1 MKQEKRDRYRISG
14 TCFYAHGRP
23 GEICQQADGRPARR
37 VGKMKLPCSFAQPG
51 FHRHMGKCMESR
63 RQAYNERIVYKEY
76 GDGVKNRIMACL
88 LLATLILGAGIYL
101 YENGFQGLPASQ
113 SGGNFIKWVDF
124 NASKEAMKKACL
136 LDIESYESDVHLDW
150 ITLLAYAAVRGGG
163 EFDSKSAGYIDDVA
177 QKLAQKETTKEALT
191 EKYKYFSYY
200 YDAYSAV
207 LGGMLGEYEIEEES
221 GKFQKKYGLK
231 AFSPIAGGFS
241 YQDYDDFGVGR
252 DFGYKRQHLGHD
264 MMGLVGTPIIACE
277 SGYVEALG
285 WNRYGGWRIGIRSF
299 DKKRYYYYAHLR
311 QNRPYAEGLKEGDY
325 VTAGDVIGYMGHTGY
340 SDKENVN
347 NIKTVHLHV
356 GLQLIFDES
365 QKDGNNEIWVDFY
378 QLAGFLSANRCE
390 VVRNDA
396 TKEWRRKVK
405 MKDPAVPQKQ
415 DSVKSTSNCFQQFPL
430 AAEAASRRS
439 TKFHAEKCQSTAFF
453 ITI

>member
-1 MKQEKRDRYRISG
+1 MRFGS
-14 TCFYAHGRP
+14 T
-23 GEICQQADGRPARR
+23 
-37 VGKMKLPCSFAQPG
+37 
-51 FHRHMGKCMESR
+51 
-63 RQAYNERIVYKEY
+63 YNEQTIYRKY
-76 GDGVKNRIMACL
+76 GGHVRNRGLVGLIMFAL
-88 LLATLILGAGIYL
+88 VLAAGIFW
-101 YENGFQGLPASQ
+101 YENRTQEVSQ
-113 SGGNFIKWVDF
+113 TNDNFIKWVDF

-136 LDIESYESDVHLDW
+136 MDIESYEAEKHLDW

-163 EFDSKSAGYIDDVA
+163 EFGSRSASYIDEIA
-177 QKLAQKETTKEALT
+177 AKLTNGETTEEELR
-191 EKYKYFSYY
+191 EKYQYFPYY
-200 YDAYSAV
+200 YEAYSAV
-207 LGGMLGEYEIEEES
+207 LGGMVGEYEIRDES
-221 GKFQKKYGLK
+221 GACQKKYGLK
-231 AFSPIAGGFS
+231 AFSPIAAGFS

-264 MMGLVGTPIIACE
+264 MMGLIGTPIIAVE

-378 QLAGFLSANRCE
+378 QLAGFLSGHRCE
-390 VVRNDA
+390 VERDNL
-396 TKEWRRKVK
+396 TKEWDRKYD
-405 MKDPAVPQKQ
+405 MKDPVVP
-415 DSVKSTSNCFQQFPL
+415 D
-430 AAEAASRRS
+430 
-439 TKFHAEKCQSTAFF
+439 KF
-453 ITI
+453 